1 MTARR
6 TFFTAAAASLAA
18 ASLAAAPTAQAATMR
33 PAARP
38 PQGRFAGQSV
48 VITGGNSGIGAATA
62 HAFAA
67 EGARVTIAARR
78 DAEGRAVEA
87 EIRAAG
93 GDATW
98 VRTDVRDERQVA
110 ALVEG
115 VRARTGRLDVLFN
128 NAGIFMTPAPIEA
141 IGTENFADMMAT
153 NVNGVFF
160 GMRAAIPLMRA
171 QGSGVIVNMASVA
184 GHRGFANT
192 AHYNASKFAVR
203 GLTQAAANANAR
215 HNIRIVSLS
224 PLAVDTP
231 MLRESF
237 AFQNLTY
244 EAMASHFVTPRIM
257 QADEMARAVLFLA
270 DPSSTFMTGTD
281 LDVTGGQLA

>member
-6 TFFTAAAASLAA
+6 AFTGAALGAAASLAA
-18 ASLAAAPTAQAATMR
+18 GAAMANTLRPTAR
-33 PAARP
+33 PA
-38 PQGRFAGQSV
+38 QGRFAGQTV

-62 HAFAA
+62 RAFAA

-78 DAEGRAVEA
+78 EEQGRAVEA

-98 VRTDVRDERQVA
+98 VRTDVRDEAQVNT
-110 ALVEG
+110 LVEG
-115 VRARTGRLDVLFN
+115 ARARTGRLDVLFN
-128 NAGIFMTPAPIEA
+128 NAGIFMTPNPIEA
-141 IGTENFADMMAT
+141 ITTANFADMMAT

-160 GMRAAIPLMRA
+160 GMRAAIPVLRA
-171 QGSGVIVNMASVA
+171 QGGGVIVNMASVA

-203 GLTQAAANANAR
+203 GLTQAAASANAR

-237 AFQNLTY
+237 AHQNLTF
-244 EAMASHFVTPRIM
+244 EAMAPNFATPRIM
-257 QADEMARAVLFLA
+257 HADEMARAVLFLA
-270 DPSSTFMTGTD
+270 DPSSSFITGTD